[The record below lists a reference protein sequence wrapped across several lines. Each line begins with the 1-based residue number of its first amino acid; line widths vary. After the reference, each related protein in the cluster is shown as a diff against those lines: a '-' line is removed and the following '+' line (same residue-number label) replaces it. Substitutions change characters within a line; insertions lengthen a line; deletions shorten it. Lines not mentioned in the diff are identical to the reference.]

1 MCGRLSQIALGADIR
16 ISARD
21 CRFSIM
27 EAKWGLIPDM
37 SATVTLRD
45 LVPKDVALELV
56 GVFVILLRLNS
67 QFHCTGSIL
76 FSDAQ
81 LLLTCLSCGGRL

>member
-45 LVPKDVALELV
+45 LVPKDIALELV
-56 GVFVILLRLNS
+56 GVFMIPLGLIVNLIVGVAFFFPTLN
-67 QFHCTGSIL
+67 
-76 FSDAQ
+76 FS
-81 LLLTCLSCGGRL
+81 